1 MVVVWFLMATM
12 LMLTWFALVVDPLDI
27 GDRVPKPKVLHLTTS
42 FMPPTEQGDFQSS
55 KLANHREG
63 QYVGGRIGGIPCTI
77 EALSTYLTDFEHHLL
92 LPSDGH
98 MIVFGQHPT
107 EYQGW
112 KCTEV
117 RNNLTIH
124 FFPNCGELDGYP
136 YANYTFEGL
145 LERKYPDFEFDI
157 IMTHVVNPDLD
168 LSEVNKKV
176 RWINATHGSPKNAEL
191 SATYHSLIDAHWLYT
206 DWQRNRINDESKV
219 VVIPHPIDR
228 LKYSSRSDLSESIVW
243 HGRIDPNKQILDFSL
258 ILAKHKD
265 IPLHIIGGPDQEDMF
280 LDYQQ
285 PATTFMKGRLTQTAL
300 IEELCQHKYGVITSE
315 QETFCVSLLQ
325 MLAAGCEVHI
335 LDQPALEWA
344 YPYVYRHN
352 SLEEIALAI
361 GQPQKPVSKLGTDFD
376 WDTLRSAFTE
386 MLIGY
391 KL

>member
-1 MVVVWFLMATM
+1 M
-12 LMLTWFALVVDPLDI
+12 
-27 GDRVPKPKVLHLTTS
+27 PKPKVLHITTS
-42 FMPPTEQGDFQSS
+42 FMPPVEQGDFRAS

-77 EALSTYLTDFEHHLL
+77 EAVSNYLTDFDHHLL

-98 MIVFGQHPT
+98 KIVFGQHPT

-124 FFPNCGELDGYP
+124 FFPNTGELDDYP

-145 LERKYPDFEFDI
+145 LEQQYSEFKFDI
-157 IMTHVVNPDLD
+157 IITHVVNPDLD

-176 RWINATHGSPKNAEL
+176 RWINVTHGSPRNAKL
-191 SATYHSLIDAHWLYT
+191 STTYNSLIDAQWLMSE
-206 DWQRNRINDESKV
+206 WQRNRINDDSKV
-219 VVIPHPIDR
+219 IVLPHPVDKS
-228 LKYSSRSDLSESIVW
+228 KYSSRSDISESIVW

-258 ILAKHKD
+258 ILAETSD

-285 PATTFMKGRLTQTAL
+285 PPTTFMKGRLSHDDL
-300 IEELCQHKYGVITSE
+300 IDELCKHQYAVITSR
-315 QETFCVSLLQ
+315 QETFCVSLLE

-335 LDQPALEWA
+335 LDQPALSWA
-344 YPYVYRHN
+344 YPYVHRHN
-352 SLEEIALAI
+352 SLEEIAQAI
-361 GQPQKPVSKLGTDFD
+361 GQPQPQLSLIDSDFD
-376 WDTLRSAFTE
+376 WNALKSAFNE
-386 MLIGY
+386 ML
-391 KL
+391 LPHFS